1 MRNKKTAALAAAIA
15 LFACGCGQSGAN
27 VVINVDDYAG
37 IAFMMEHPAIS
48 ASPIP
53 IEPIYSQ
60 TGSAAEGTDPA
71 ESSTNTES
79 TENAE
84 QSSSAQ
90 MTFPVDDEIFEITWK
105 ETPVSGVM
113 YVNTEGVSSRAQ
125 AIMGTEKANRFGLNQ
140 EVNVIAKTDT
150 GYYKLDNE
158 TYLHS
163 DYLSAEPVSVSTT
176 ITVTEPVTEP
186 PQTAPRE
193 TEAPQTTPRET
204 EPEQTVPITTAPP
217 KTTPEKTLPPE
228 TRPPVTAAPETKP
241 PATVPPITEPPVTE
255 TEVTE
260 TSAPEQS
267 VTTEDFFQQPFEFIT
282 NEDPPPKVDSIYSPQ
297 ILKDESEVN
306 LKGIDVS
313 WAQGNIDWKA
323 VSQSGIDFA
332 YIRVGR
338 GDIDGNGPKAD
349 KYFLQNISEANKYG
363 IDVGVYFYSY
373 ALTEEDAREEA
384 RLTIDLIKN
393 FTVSYPVVYDLE
405 EWMDRSN
412 LADIAKAYMDTIID
426 AGYFPMLYSYRYG
439 IDGHFSKEFTDTYA
453 LWVAQRNTRPETEYD
468 YYIWQYS
475 FTGEVDG
482 IKGHVDLDI
491 SMRDFPA
498 ILKKHG
504 LNKLSSVFS

>member
-1 MRNKKTAALAAAIA
+1 MMNKKIVALAAAAA
-15 LFACGCGQSGAN
+15 LFACGCSHSGAN
-27 VVINVDDYAG
+27 VDINVDGYEG
-37 IAFMMEHPAIS
+37 IAFMMEHPAVS

-60 TGSAAEGTDPA
+60 TVGESEGTTPV
-71 ESSTNTES
+71 ES
-79 TENAE
+79 TEITENTA

-90 MTFPVDDEIFEITWK
+90 VTFPVDDEIFEITWK

-125 AIMGTEKANRFGLNQ
+125 AIMGSEKANRFGLNQ
-140 EVNVIAKTDT
+140 EVTVVAKTDT
-150 GYYKLDNE
+150 GYYKLDNG

-163 DYLSAEPVSVSTT
+163 DYLSTEYVAVTT
-176 ITVTEPVTEP
+176 TVITTVTEPP
-186 PQTAPRE
+186 D
-193 TEAPQTTPRET
+193 TTPRET
-204 EPEQTVPITTAPP
+204 EPPQTTPKETDPPITTPR
-217 KTTPEKTLPPE
+217 ETLPPVTEPPE
-228 TRPPVTAAPETKP
+228 TIPPVTAEPE
-241 PATVPPITEPPVTE
+241 TEPPVTVPPATE
-255 TEVTE
+255 PPATEPEVTE
-260 TSAPEQS
+260 SS
-267 VTTEDFFQQPFEFIT
+267 VTEQTTTTKSIFQQPFEFVT
-282 NEDPPPKVDSIYSPQ
+282 GDDPPVTDSISIYSPQ
-297 ILKDESEVN
+297 ILKGEREVA

-313 WAQGNIDWKA
+313 WAQGEIDWKA

-338 GDIDGNGPKAD
+338 GDIDGEGPKAD

-373 ALTEEDAREEA
+373 ALTEEAAREEA
-384 RLTIDLIKN
+384 RLTLGLIKN
-393 FTVSYPVVYDLE
+393 FTVTYPVVYDLE

-412 LADIAKAYMDTIID
+412 LADIAKAYMDTIAD

-453 LWVAQRNTRPETEYD
+453 LWVAQRSTRPETDYD
-468 YYIWQYS
+468 YYIWQHS

-491 SMRDFPA
+491 SLRDFPA
-498 ILKKHG
+498 IFKKHG
-504 LNKLSSVFS
+504 LNNLSGSNNLSVFS